1 MTTKNIKQL
10 LFTCLVGCLC
20 QALITSCNDIVKYQ
34 EGYIAAE
41 DIPNAGAP
49 VITGVYDVSDTQLTT
64 PITQGDLEQTVI
76 IVGMNLNDVQSVK
89 FNTVEC
95 DMSNV
100 YTMST
105 KAIVQIPNTHYMEH
119 VNQIE

>member
-1 MTTKNIKQL
+1 MTTNNIKQL

-34 EGYIAAE
+34 EGYTAAE

-76 IVGMNLNDVQSVK
+76 IVGMNLDDVQSVK
-89 FNTVEC
+89 FNTV
-95 DMSNV
+95 
-100 YTMST
+100 
-105 KAIVQIPNTHYMEH
+105 
-119 VNQIE
+119 